1 MDYTINGAPGFKLD
15 AYPEGTRTRFG
26 VFRAFSVDGNVVVS
40 DMTIQVGNV
49 PVSAM
54 QKRYYDE
61 LSRYRET
68 YQGPVQ
74 SEQQRVA
81 AIPLQREQVRLLR
94 LAFVPLCVCAALPC
108 APLHF
113 VRRCGGL
120 GQRHP

>member
-1 MDYTINGAPGFKLD
+1 MDFMINGAPGYKLD
-15 AYPEGTRTRFG
+15 AFPEGTRTRSG

-49 PVSAM
+49 PMSEK
-54 QKRYYDE
+54 QRLYYGKS
-61 LSRYRET
+61 SRYSET